1 MTPKELYEKYIQ
13 TWDKFVELY
22 NSPGQLANE
31 HIGYSILVGIAYLF
45 WLFIVL
51 GFLKLFIQAITQK
64 YTVTETSN
72 AIPWYQEQEF
82 VIYAV
87 HYSRDSAEKTCRK
100 ALRREVQKI
109 IDLNPKLRAEGILEV
124 WRKEGRSFRIMD
136 DLAFNPD
143 AVVLDLLN
151 LRDCKLDCRSSAH
164 SKISGFED

>member
-1 MTPKELYEKYIQ
+1 MTPKEIYEQYIQ

-31 HIGYSILVGIAYLF
+31 HIGYSILVGIAYFF

-87 HYSRDSAEKTCRK
+87 HYSRHSAEHTCRK
-100 ALRREVQKI
+100 ALRREVQRI
-109 IDLNPKLRAEGILEV
+109 IDQNPKLHAEEILSV
-124 WRKEGRSFRIMD
+124 WRNDGRSFQILND
-136 DLAFNPD
+136 QLFDPD
-143 AVVLDLLN
+143 TVVVDLLN
-151 LRDCKLDCRSSAH
+151 LRD
-164 SKISGFED
+164 